1 MSENYFANA
10 FDENQGIA
18 ERFRNIMHDTFDIL
32 YSSLGSKNLLRWINE
47 RNISNRIKEIAVEE
61 FTKEDLKK
69 KPNTLGYYTL
79 GTNRIRLRD
88 KNNKHTLVHETLH
101 FLTDD
106 RFSGKAFPTFIDEG
120 LTEYLNREFEKLNTG
135 NKEVKYSYPQNVD
148 FVEFLHGVIG
158 DSLIKAYLTGTSQE
172 FAEEFSTYVTKDG
185 SASIKALEVLYNT
198 LNEVHSIKY
207 DDSIVKSEN
216 FKERKKYVIE
226 NDYPKI
232 REFAGNIVANAIRKK
247 AHDLEYYKDG
257 KLDVDA
263 VVNDIEQLT
272 KKTIRLLEKNEAFGL
287 LRDTPTKEKLELEES
302 IYKNALTA
310 VLQESHISNHEIKD
324 IINKSFENGSLG
336 NEDKIVYYKHP
347 KMNNGGKLSKEISV
361 HSGENPVRDLIAKRL
376 GNKEAYINNGQFNIT
391 SFLMDASLVLDK
403 MEIKDDLKPFVLDS
417 IILRYLPQDIN
428 HDLVKTM
435 IDKYGKLYVALY
447 QKQQWNKRNV
457 IDSKF
462 VKISD
467 TKFIEKRDNKFYFLD
482 YDEKTGKISEH
493 EMQGTHADRRKMFSK
508 ETIDQFGGSV
518 MRITYTDE
526 NVKDSAKQDYYV
538 MVNENFSIVTVNRK
552 LYRVMT
558 SPEKLGDSFLIDEV
572 MKPVLDGVNNGKYV
586 TILNDGEAPL
596 EGVLYK
602 NNNIPP
608 DTRSRVI
615 NYGLFLKEL
624 QEAQVIIPNEL
635 QKDIKKTAISDLI
648 SRTYLVNPENMKE
661 LQDYISGLSLK
672 SLTDDEVA
680 KQLYNFTEILNQSR
694 RKYVKEKSKYK
705 ARGFKS
711 EETKRIYREN
721 LAYSQKFKD
730 IEKKA
735 EKFNQCLHG
744 FVFNDSKACIVQP
757 LKVRRADE
765 HYSEMEGIEYDEYVY
780 YETPAASK
788 VDYDTFCNKVKE
800 ALADIDEDSRNS
812 FIENVVYDSVRMWY
826 GMIYNYCDLFP
837 KIGEL
842 SGELRGILIDRI
854 KGNGKIDDMT
864 KAKKIENEILE
875 NFKQAETYY
884 NAVLEKREPLSFE
897 NEIVERDYQ
906 NIKAIHEMEGISEEA
921 KAQIIKELKANSK
934 KTLDKKRT
942 MDAFVRL
949 ALSGEHTP
957 DNDDVWQATRFIDFY
972 KDVEK
977 D

>member
-148 FVEFLHGVIG
+148 FIEFLHGVIG

-198 LNEVHSIKY
+198 LNEVHSVKY

-263 VVNDIEQLT
+263 IVNDIEQLT

-302 IYKNALTA
+302 IYKNALIA
-310 VLQESHISNHEIKD
+310 VLQESHISNDEIED

-336 NEDKIVYYKHP
+336 NEDKIVYYKP
-347 KMNNGGKLSKEISV
+347 SKMNNGGKLSKEISV

-376 GNKEAYINNGQFNIT
+376 GNVDAYKIKSNNEYRYST
-391 SFLMDASLVLDK
+391 TAFLMDASLILDK

-417 IILRYLPQDIN
+417 IILRYLPQNIN
-428 HDLVKTM
+428 RDLVKTM
-435 IDKYGKLYVALY
+435 IDKYSKLYVALY

-482 YDEKTGKISEH
+482 YDEKTGKFSEH
-493 EMQGTHADRRKMFSK
+493 EMQGTPADRKMKFSK
-508 ETIDQFGGSV
+508 ETLDQFGGSV

-526 NVKDSAKQDYYV
+526 NVEESAKKDYYV
-538 MVNENFSIVTVNRK
+538 MVNENFSTVTVNGK
-552 LYRVMT
+552 PYKVMT
-558 SPEKLGDSFLIDEV
+558 SPERLGNSFLVDEA
-572 MKPVLDGVNNGKYV
+572 MKPVLDGIKNGKYV
-586 TILNDGEAPL
+586 SILADGEEPL
-596 EGVLYK
+596 EGVTYA
-602 NNNIPP
+602 NIPP

-615 NYGLFLKEL
+615 NYDLFLKEL

-648 SRTYLVNPENMKE
+648 SRTYLVKPENMKE

-672 SLTDDEVA
+672 NLTNDEVA
-680 KQLYNFTEILNQSR
+680 KRLYNFTEALNQSR
-694 RKYVKEKSKYK
+694 RKYVEEKSKYNVI
-705 ARGFKS
+705 GFKS
-711 EETKRIYREN
+711 EEAKRIYKEDLAHREEEKQ
-721 LAYSQKFKD
+721 SKKFD
-730 IEKKA
+730 QAID
-735 EKFNQCLHG
+735 G
-744 FVFNDSKACIVQP
+744 FVFNDSKACIVEH
-757 LKVRRADE
+757 LKVRRSDE
-765 HYSEMEGIEYDEYVY
+765 HYSAMDGINYGAEQVFYV
-780 YETPAASK
+780 TPAASK
-788 VDYDTFCNKVKE
+788 VDYEVFCNRLKDV
-800 ALADIDEDSRNS
+800 LVDIDEGDRDDFITYVVMNS
-812 FIENVVYDSVRMWY
+812 IEEWY
-826 GMIYNYCDLFP
+826 GMFCDYGDLFP
-837 KIGEL
+837 KFDQLSSEL
-842 SGELRGILIDRI
+842 SEILIDRI

-884 NAVLEKREPLSFE
+884 NAVLEKREPRSFE

-906 NIKAIHEMEGISEEA
+906 NIKFVHELEGISEEA

-942 MDAFVRL
+942 MDTFIKL
-949 ALSGEHTP
+949 ALSSKDIPTLYDIYRANE
-957 DNDDVWQATRFIDFY
+957 FIDFY